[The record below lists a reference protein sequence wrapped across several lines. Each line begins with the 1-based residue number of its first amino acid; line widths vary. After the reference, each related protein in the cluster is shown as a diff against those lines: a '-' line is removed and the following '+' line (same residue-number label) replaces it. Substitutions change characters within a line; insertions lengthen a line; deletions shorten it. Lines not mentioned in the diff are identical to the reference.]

1 MILLTGPCWIWG
13 GLGRPWAK
21 ALTADQKRVKA
32 ELMCP
37 PGLSQRLAARLTGSS
52 LPVGYYK
59 YKRGRVL
66 LHTYQGTSLI

>member
-1 MILLTGPCWIWG
+1 MKLLTGPCWIRG

-21 ALTADQKRVKA
+21 ALTAGQKRVKA
-32 ELMCP
+32 ELMCA

-59 YKRGRVL
+59 SQRGRVL
-66 LHTYQGTSLI
+66 LHIYQGTSLI